1 LNGLNGWTDL
11 NHHPEAMAE
20 SCGIGYLFRKMNFY
34 DYVIVGAG
42 FAGAA
47 TAYHLSRRNA
57 GKILLLEQ
65 EAIPGF
71 HSSGRNAAMVR
82 QCVPD
87 LPLDELTREGANFIR
102 HLPEDWPEPVQFKQ
116 NGSLLL
122 GSGKGWEKLQ
132 QDAKVGLQVGIEMEL
147 WTPEQ
152 AKRVMPLLRDAEFD
166 GAAWC
171 GTDGIIDIHALLS
184 GYLKGATAQGAKVR
198 YGAAVRAIERG
209 NREFTI
215 TTDKD
220 SVQAGVLVNASGAW
234 ANSLAGLAGVAPLP
248 LRPCRRHLFV
258 SGPLSWVN
266 KGWPFVWDVT
276 HDIYFRPEGD
286 GLLLCACDQEE
297 LPPGDPPVNGEV
309 QELLA
314 EKIQNYIPALSDV
327 SISRGW
333 AGFRTL
339 TPDGRFV
346 IGWDG
351 EMEGF
356 FWVAGLGGHGMTTS
370 AAVGRLA
377 ADLLLS
383 PGDPVAEPFTPTRFS
398 EMD

>member
-1 LNGLNGWTDL
+1 M
-11 NHHPEAMAE
+11 EFFE
-20 SCGIGYLFRKMNFY
+20 
-34 DYVIVGAG
+34 YVIIGAG
-42 FAGAA
+42 FGGAS
-47 TAYHLSRRNA
+47 TAYHMTRRGTA
-57 GKILLLEQ
+57 SVLVLEQ
-65 EAIPGF
+65 ETIPGF

-87 LPLDELTREGANFIR
+87 FSLGNLTREGANFLR
-102 HLPEDWPEPVQFKQ
+102 HLPNDWPEPVQFKQ

-122 GSGKGWEKLQ
+122 ASGKGWEKLNR
-132 QDAKVGLQVGIEMEL
+132 DAEVGLSIGVEMEL

-152 AKRVMPLLRDAEFD
+152 AKRHVPILREADFD

-171 GTDGIIDIHALLS
+171 GTDGVIDIHALLT
-184 GYLKGATAQGAKVR
+184 GYLKAATANGAKVR
-198 YGAAVRAIERG
+198 YGAGVRAIERRG
-209 NREFTI
+209 EIFEVVTE
-215 TTDKD
+215 KG
-220 SVQAGVLVNASGAW
+220 VLQAGIVVNAAGAW
-234 ANSLAGLAGVAPLP
+234 ANTVARIAGAGPLP

-258 SGPLSWVN
+258 SGPLSWVD

-276 HDIYFRPEGD
+276 HDIYFRPEAD

-297 LPPGDPPVNGEV
+297 LPPGDPPMNGAV

-314 EKIQNYIPALSDV
+314 EKIHKYMPALSDV
-327 SISRGW
+327 PISRGW
-333 AGFRTL
+333 AGLRTL

-346 IGWDG
+346 IGWDAKA
-351 EMEGF
+351 EGF

-383 PGDPVAEPFTPTRFS
+383 GSGNKAEAFSPERFV
-398 EMD
+398 D

>member
-1 LNGLNGWTDL
+1 
-11 NHHPEAMAE
+11 
-20 SCGIGYLFRKMNFY
+20 MNSSRMDAF
-34 DYVIVGAG
+34 DYVVIGAG

-47 TAYHLSRRNA
+47 TAYHLSRRGA
-57 GKILLLEQ
+57 GTILLLEQ

-87 LPLDELTREGANFIR
+87 LALDELTREGANFIR
-102 HLPEDWPEPVQFKQ
+102 NLPDGWPEPVQFKQ

-132 QDAKVGLQVGIEMEL
+132 HDAKVGRSVGIEMEL

-152 AKRVMPLLRDAEFD
+152 AKRQVPLLRDAEFD

-184 GYLKGATAQGAKVR
+184 GYLKSAAAKGAKLR
-198 YGAAVRAIERG
+198 YNAAVRAIERRG
-209 NREFTI
+209 NGFMI
-215 TTDKD
+215 TTERDC
-220 SVQAGVLVNASGAW
+220 VQARVVVNASGAW
-234 ANSLAGLAGVAPLP
+234 ANKLAALAGAAPLP

-258 SGPLSWVN
+258 SGPLSWVD
-266 KGWPFVWDVT
+266 KRWPFVWDVT
-276 HDIYFRPEGD
+276 HDIYFRPEAD

-314 EKIQNYIPALSDV
+314 EKIQNYIPALSEV

-339 TPDGRFV
+339 TTDGRFI

-351 EMEGF
+351 AVEGF

-383 PGDPVAEPFTPTRFS
+383 APKNSVPAFSPQRFN
-398 EMD
+398 D

>member
-1 LNGLNGWTDL
+1 MNSSK
-11 NHHPEAMAE
+11 ME
-20 SCGIGYLFRKMNFY
+20 SF
-34 DYVIVGAG
+34 DYVIIGAG

-47 TAYHLSRRNA
+47 TAYHLSRR
-57 GKILLLEQ
+57 GSGRILLLEQ
-65 EAIPGF
+65 ETIPGF

-87 LPLDELTREGANFIR
+87 LALDELTREGANFIR
-102 HLPEDWPEPVQFKQ
+102 DLPDDWPEPVQFKQ

-132 QDAKVGLQVGIEMEL
+132 HDAKGGLSVGIEMEL

-152 AKRVMPLLRDAEFD
+152 AKRHVPLLRDAQFD

-171 GTDGIIDIHALLS
+171 ATDGIIDIHALLT
-184 GYLKGATAQGAKVR
+184 GYLKAATAKGAKLR
-198 YGAAVRAIERG
+198 YGATVEAIERHG
-209 NREFTI
+209 DMFTI
-215 TTDKD
+215 ITDKD
-220 SVQAGVLVNASGAW
+220 SLQARVVVNASGAW
-234 ANSLAGLAGVAPLP
+234 ANTLAGLAGASPLP

-258 SGPLSWVN
+258 SGPLSWVD

-297 LPPGDPPVNGEV
+297 LPPGDPPVNGAV

-314 EKIQNYIPALSDV
+314 EKIHRHMPALSDV

-339 TPDGRFV
+339 TTDGRFV
-346 IGWDG
+346 IGWDS
-351 EMEGF
+351 EVEGF

-370 AAVGRLA
+370 SAVGRLA

-383 PGDPVAEPFTPTRFS
+383 EPRSNVDAFSPARF
-398 EMD
+398 

>member
-1 LNGLNGWTDL
+1 
-11 NHHPEAMAE
+11 MAE
-20 SCGIGYLFRKMNFY
+20 SFRIGYEFKTMDFY
-34 DYVIVGAG
+34 DYVIIGAG
-42 FAGAA
+42 FAGAS
-47 TAYHLSRRNA
+47 TAYQLSRRDC
-57 GKILLLEQ
+57 GRILLLEQ
-65 EAIPGF
+65 ESMPGF

-87 LPLDELTREGANFIR
+87 LALDQLTREGANFIR
-102 HLPEDWPEPVQFKQ
+102 NLPEDWPGPVEFKQ

-122 GSGKGWEKLQ
+122 GSGQGWEKLQ
-132 QDAKVGLQVGIEMEL
+132 RDAKLGLSVGIEMEL

-152 AKRVMPLLRDAEFD
+152 TKRFLPLLRDAEFD

-171 GTDGIIDIHALLS
+171 GTDGIIDIHALLG
-184 GYLKGATAQGAKVR
+184 GYVKSATAAGAKIK
-198 YGAAVRAIERG
+198 YGAAVRAIKRQAS
-209 NREFTI
+209 EFTI

-220 SVQAGVLVNASGAW
+220 SVRSRVVVNAAGAW
-234 ANSLAGLAGVAPLP
+234 ANTLAGLAGARRLP
-248 LRPCRRHLFV
+248 LRPCRRHLFI

-266 KGWPFVWDVT
+266 KAWPFVWDVT
-276 HDIYFRPEGD
+276 HDIYFRPEGG

-297 LPPGDPPVNGEV
+297 LPPGDPPVSGEV

-333 AGFRTL
+333 AGLRTL
-339 TPDGRFV
+339 TPDGRFIV
-346 IGWDG
+346 GWDG
-351 EMEGF
+351 EVEGF

-383 PGDPVAEPFTPTRFS
+383 PTESAAEPFTPTRFS
-398 EMD
+398 RME

>member
-1 LNGLNGWTDL
+1 MDSF
-11 NHHPEAMAE
+11 E
-20 SCGIGYLFRKMNFY
+20 
-34 DYVIVGAG
+34 YVIIGAG

-47 TAYHLSRRNA
+47 TAYHLSRR
-57 GKILLLEQ
+57 GIDGILLLEQ
-65 EAIPGF
+65 EGIPGY
-71 HSSGRNAAMVR
+71 HASGRNAAMVR

-87 LPLDELTREGANFIR
+87 LALDELTREGANFIR
-102 HLPEDWPEPVQFKQ
+102 NLPDDWPEPVHFKQ

-122 GSGKGWEKLQ
+122 GSGKGWDKLRK
-132 QDAKVGLQVGIEMEL
+132 DAKVGLSVGIEMEL
-147 WTPEQ
+147 WSPEQ
-152 AKRVMPLLRDAEFD
+152 AKRHVSVLRDAEFD

-184 GYLKGATAQGAKVR
+184 GYLKMAGAKGAKLR
-198 YGAAVRAIERG
+198 YGAGVRAIERRG
-209 NREFTI
+209 AMFQIATEKGTVRAHT
-215 TTDKD
+215 
-220 SVQAGVLVNASGAW
+220 VVNASGAW
-234 ANSLAGLAGVAPLP
+234 VNTVGAMTGAARLP

-258 SGPLSWVN
+258 SGPLSWVD
-266 KGWPFVWDVT
+266 KRWPFIWDVS

-297 LPPGDPPVNGEV
+297 LPPGDPPLNGEV

-314 EKIQNYIPALSDV
+314 EKIQNYLPALSEV

-346 IGWDG
+346 IGWDPG
-351 EMEGF
+351 IEGL
-356 FWVAGLGGHGMTTS
+356 FWIAGLGGHGMTTS

-383 PGDPVAEPFTPTRFS
+383 GQGNKAEAFTPERFKQ
-398 EMD
+398 E

>member
-1 LNGLNGWTDL
+1 MDD
-11 NHHPEAMAE
+11 
-20 SCGIGYLFRKMNFY
+20 F

-47 TAYHLSRRNA
+47 TAYHLSRRRA

-71 HSSGRNAAMVR
+71 HASGRNAAMVR
-82 QCVPD
+82 QCVAD
-87 LPLDELTREGANFIR
+87 LVLDELTREGANFIR
-102 HLPEDWPEPVQFKQ
+102 NPPEDWPEAVQFKQ

-132 QDAKVGLQVGIEMEL
+132 QDAQAGLSVGIEMEL
-147 WTPEQ
+147 WTPER
-152 AKRVMPLLRDAEFD
+152 AKRHVPLLAGAEFD

-184 GYLKGATAQGAKVR
+184 GYLKAAIVGGAKVR
-198 YGAAVRAIERG
+198 YGAAVRAIERHG
-209 NREFTI
+209 KEFTI
-215 TTDKD
+215 FTDKD
-220 SVQAGVLVNASGAW
+220 SLRTRVVVNASGAW
-234 ANSLAGLAGVAPLP
+234 ANTLAGLAGATSLP
-248 LRPCRRHLFV
+248 FRPCRRHLFV
-258 SGPLSWVN
+258 SGPLSWVD

-276 HDIYFRPEGD
+276 HDIYFRPEGE

-297 LPPGDPPVNGEV
+297 LAPGDPPVNGAV

-314 EKIQNYIPALSDV
+314 EKIQQYMPALSEV
-327 SISRGW
+327 SISRAW

-339 TPDGRFV
+339 TADGRFV
-346 IGWDG
+346 IGWDAAL
-351 EMEGF
+351 EGF

-370 AAVGRLA
+370 SAVGRLA

-383 PGDPVAEPFTPTRFS
+383 TPSSNVEPFSPTRF
-398 EMD
+398 